1 MKSKYPDKYC
11 NNCNEVTERY
21 AVGNC
26 KKCVKENRLKFIEKN
41 EALNLFAKAKKDA
54 GRPLF
59 SKESYKKITIKSVI
73 RDIKRNRNCFLY
85 FLLNKNVLVYVGKSN
100 SNILNRINEHIKD
113 KDFDSVYYIALS
125 SDNLLDEY
133 EKKYIIK
140 YKPKYN
146 KTVYFRD
153 VKVNILDLKTLEVY
167 NWSKN
172 ELVENT
178 GCALTTADALFCGRS
193 KKVYNRYILE
203 ANRENQHTFKYIL
216 DTKTNEIE
224 RHSIITLS
232 DKLGVRQNSL
242 WYFFNGI
249 TKSYSKKRY
258 VLHNP
263 KS

>member
-11 NNCNEVTERY
+11 KNCNEVTERY
-21 AVGNC
+21 AKGNC
-26 KKCVKENRLKFIEKN
+26 KKCVKENTLKFLKKK
-41 EALNLFAKAKKDA
+41 EALNLFAKAKKEAD
-54 GRPLF
+54 RPLF
-59 SKESYKKITIKSVI
+59 NKDSYNKVTIKSII
-73 RDIKRNRNCFLY
+73 RDIKRNKNCFLY
-85 FLLNKNVLVYVGKSN
+85 FLINKDNLVYVGKSN
-100 SNILNRINEHIKD
+100 NNILNRINEHIKD
-113 KDFDSVYYIALS
+113 KDFDSAHYIALR
-125 SDNLLDEY
+125 SDNVLDEY

-153 VKVNILDLKTLEVY
+153 VKINILDLKTLNVY

-172 ELVENT
+172 ELVENI
-178 GCALTTADALFCGRS
+178 GCSVCTADALFCGRI
-193 KKVYNRYILE
+193 KKIYNRYILE

-216 DTKTNEIE
+216 DTKTNKIE

-232 DKLGVRQNSL
+232 DKLGVKQNSL
-242 WYFFNGI
+242 WNFFNGI

-258 VLHNP
+258 VLHKL